1 MFKDVNIH
9 VRIRLSNPCTDVK
22 GCSISYRKTCCREI
36 LVPSSVFQ
44 WETQVFLHFVG
55 KLQLWKVGLWLNY
68 HCLVC
73 ILGIITHAKRKRRE
87 LQTFFNQ
94 QLFCKIV
101 INNEITGNH
110 FFFLFCLLLIKTV
123 NYWHGKGPRSF
134 YLFWK

>member
-1 MFKDVNIH
+1 MFNFIQKNMLQGNPSTQ
-9 VRIRLSNPCTDVK
+9 LSVSMGD
-22 GCSISYRKTCCREI
+22 
-36 LVPSSVFQ
+36 SSVLTLCWQ
-44 WETQVFLHFVG
+44 TTAMESRS
-55 KLQLWKVGLWLNY
+55 
-68 HCLVC
+68 LVE
-73 ILGIITHAKRKRRE
+73 LSLLSLYSRIITHAKRKRRE